1 MEAAYGLAIT
11 VTMLMT
17 SILLTEFVRQ
27 SGIKPWQAYLGLA
40 FFLSIEGMFFLSSVI
55 KFVHGGYVVVIISLF
70 ILFVMF
76 VWHKSNQILSHYTKL
91 LPIV

>member
-55 KFVHGGYVVVIISLF
+55 KFVHMGSWLCR
-70 ILFVMF
+70 
-76 VWHKSNQILSHYTKL
+76 SR
-91 LPIV
+91 